1 MRRMSGYTV
10 AQLDRID
17 EVTDGRCPWRPIRQ
31 HFGILSF
38 GVNGFTGREA
48 GDRLINEHD
57 ESAEYDRH
65 EELYVVVTGH
75 ARFEI
80 DNETV
85 DAPQGTLV
93 FVPPDLK
100 RTAFAEE
107 AGTTLLAVG
116 AAAGQAYE
124 PGGWEVWSQ
133 FNPLYQAGDYAGVA
147 DQGRDAIE
155 ASAYPMPM
163 YNLACC
169 EALAG
174 RKEDAI
180 GHLRTAIEGRPQL
193 KELAREDSD
202 LDAIRDEPAFAELVG

>member
-1 MRRMSGYTV
+1 MSNYKV
-10 AQLDRID
+10 AKLDEIEAID
-17 EVTDGRCPWRPIRQ
+17 DGRVPMQPVR
-31 HFGILSF
+31 HHLGIKAF

-65 EELYVVVTGH
+65 EELYVVVAGH

-80 DNETV
+80 DDETV

-107 AGTTLLAVG
+107 AGTALLAVG
-116 AAAGQAYE
+116 AAPGQAYE

-133 FNPLYQAGDYAGVA
+133 FNPQYQAGDYAGVA
-147 DQGRDAIE
+147 DQGREAIE
-155 ASAYPMPM
+155 ASGYPMPM

-174 RKEDAI
+174 RKEDALA
-180 GHLRTAIEGRPQL
+180 HLRGAIEGRPQL

-202 LDAIRDEPAFAELVG
+202 LDAIREEPGFEELVA

>member
-1 MRRMSGYTV
+1 MSNYTV
-10 AQLDRID
+10 ARLDEIEPLD
-17 EVTDGRCPWRPIRQ
+17 DGRVPTQPVR
-31 HFGILSF
+31 HHLGITAF
-38 GVNGFTGREA
+38 GVNGFTAREA

-57 ESAEYDRH
+57 ESAENDRH

-80 DNETV
+80 DGETV

-107 AGTTLLAVG
+107 AGTALLAVG
-116 AAAGQAYE
+116 AAAGHAYE
-124 PGGWEVWSQ
+124 PGGWEIWSPY
-133 FNPLYQAGDYAGVA
+133 NSLYQAGDYAGVA
-147 DQGRDAIE
+147 DQGRESIE
-155 ASAYPMPM
+155 ASDYPLPM

-180 GHLRTAIEGRPQL
+180 GHLRTALERRPQL

-202 LDAIRDEPAFAELVG
+202 LDAIREEAGFAEMVA

>member
-38 GVNGFTGREA
+38 GVNAFTGREA

-75 ARFEI
+75 ARFDI

-133 FNPLYQAGDYAGVA
+133 FNPLYRAGDYAGVA

>member
-1 MRRMSGYTV
+1 MQPVRHH
-10 AQLDRID
+10 L
-17 EVTDGRCPWRPIRQ
+17 
-31 HFGILSF
+31 GITAF
-38 GVNGFTGREA
+38 GVNGFTAREA
-48 GDRLINEHD
+48 GNRLINEHD

-65 EELYVVVTGH
+65 EELYVVVAGH

-80 DNETV
+80 GDDTV

-93 FVPPDLK
+93 FVPPDLT

-107 AGTTLLAVG
+107 AGTALLAVG

-124 PGGWEVWSQ
+124 PGGWEIWSP
-133 FNPLYQAGDYAGVA
+133 FNSLYQAGDYAGVA
-147 DQGRDAIE
+147 DQGREAIE
-155 ASAYPMPM
+155 ASGYPMPM

-180 GHLRTAIEGRPQL
+180 GHLRRAIERRQQL

-202 LDAIRDEPAFAELVG
+202 LDAIRGEPGFAELVA

>member
-1 MRRMSGYTV
+1 MSNYKVTR
-10 AQLDRID
+10 LDEIEALD
-17 EVTDGRCPWRPIRQ
+17 DGRVPMRPVR
-31 HFGILSF
+31 HHLGITAF
-38 GVNGFTGREA
+38 GVNGFTGRET

-57 ESAEYDRH
+57 ESGENDRH

-75 ARFEI
+75 ARFEVG
-80 DNETV
+80 DDTV

-93 FVPPDLK
+93 FVPPELR

-124 PGGWEVWSQ
+124 PAGWEIWSP

-147 DQGRDAIE
+147 EKGREAIE
-155 ASAYPMPM
+155 ASDYPLPM

-180 GHLRTAIEGRPQL
+180 GHLRTAIERRPQL

-202 LDAIRDEPAFAELVG
+202 LDAIRDEPGFEELVA

>member
-1 MRRMSGYTV
+1 MGNYKAVR
-10 AQLDRID
+10 LDEIEALD
-17 EVTDGRCPWRPIRQ
+17 DGRVPTQPVR
-31 HFGILSF
+31 HHLGIQAF
-38 GVNGFTGREA
+38 GVNGFTARDA

-65 EELYVVVTGH
+65 EELYVVVTGR

-124 PGGWEVWSQ
+124 PGGWEVWSR

-180 GHLRTAIEGRPQL
+180 GHLRTAVEGRPQL

>member
-1 MRRMSGYTV
+1 MSSYNV
-10 AQLDRID
+10 ARLDEIEAID
-17 EVTDGRCPWRPIRQ
+17 DGRVPTQPVR
-31 HFGILSF
+31 HHLGITAF
-38 GVNGFTGREA
+38 GVNGFTAREA

-65 EELYVVVTGH
+65 EELYVVVAGH

-80 DNETV
+80 GDDTV

-93 FVPPDLK
+93 FVPPDLT

-107 AGTTLLAVG
+107 AGTALLAVG

-124 PGGWEVWSQ
+124 PGGWEIWSP
-133 FNPLYQAGDYAGVA
+133 FNSLYQAGDYAGVA
-147 DQGRDAIE
+147 DQGREAIE
-155 ASAYPMPM
+155 ASGYPMPM

-180 GHLRTAIEGRPQL
+180 GHLRRAIERRQQL

-202 LDAIRDEPAFAELVG
+202 LDAIRGEPGFAELVA

>member
-1 MRRMSGYTV
+1 MSNYKVTR
-10 AQLDRID
+10 LDEIEPLD
-17 EVTDGRCPWRPIRQ
+17 DGRVPMWPVR
-31 HFGILSF
+31 HYLGITAF
-38 GVNGFTGREA
+38 GVNGFTGREV

-57 ESAEYDRH
+57 ESGENDRH
-65 EELYVVVTGH
+65 EELYVVVEGH

-80 DNETV
+80 GDETV

-93 FVPPDLK
+93 FVPPDVK

-107 AGTTLLAVG
+107 AGTSLLAVG

-124 PGGWEVWSQ
+124 PGGWEIWA
-133 FNPLYQAGDYAGVA
+133 PLNALYEAGDYAGVVEK
-147 DQGRDAIE
+147 GRESIE
-155 ASAYPMPM
+155 ASGYPAPL

-180 GHLRTAIEGRPQL
+180 GHLRTAIERRAQL
-193 KELAREDSD
+193 KELARDDSD
-202 LDAIRDEPAFAELVG
+202 LDAIREEPGFKELVG

>member
-1 MRRMSGYTV
+1 MSNYTV
-10 AQLDRID
+10 ARLDEIEALD
-17 EVTDGRCPWRPIRQ
+17 DGRVPMQPVR
-31 HFGILSF
+31 HHLGITAF
-38 GVNGFTGREA
+38 GVNGFTAREA

-65 EELYVVVTGH
+65 EELYVVVEGH

-80 DNETV
+80 GDETV

-93 FVPPDLK
+93 FVPPDAR

-107 AGTTLLAVG
+107 AGTSLLAVG

-124 PGGWEVWSQ
+124 PGGWEIWSPL
-133 FNPLYQAGDYAGVA
+133 NSLYQAGDYVGVA
-147 DQGRDAIE
+147 DQGREAIE
-155 ASAYPMPM
+155 ASGYPMPL

-174 RKEDAI
+174 RKEDAME
-180 GHLRTAIEGRPQL
+180 HLRAAIERRSQL

-202 LDAIRDEPAFAELVG
+202 FDAIRQEPGFEELVA

>member
-1 MRRMSGYTV
+1 MGSYKAVR
-10 AQLDRID
+10 LDEIEALD
-17 EVTDGRCPWRPIRQ
+17 DGRVPMQPVR
-31 HFGILSF
+31 HHLGIQAF
-38 GVNGFTGREA
+38 GVNGFTAREA

-57 ESAEYDRH
+57 ESAEHDRH
-65 EELYVVVTGH
+65 EELYVVVAGH

-80 DNETV
+80 GGKTV

-93 FVPPDLK
+93 FVPPDET

-107 AGTTLLAVG
+107 AGTSLLAVG

-124 PGGWEVWSQ
+124 PGGWEVWG
-133 FNPLYQAGDYAGVA
+133 PLDALYRQGDYAGVA
-147 DQGRDAIE
+147 DQGREAIE
-155 ASAYPMPM
+155 ASGYPLPM

-174 RKEDAI
+174 RKEDAVE
-180 GHLRTAIEGRPQL
+180 HLRRALERRPQL

-202 LDAIRDEPAFAELVG
+202 LDAIREEPGFVELVA

>member
-1 MRRMSGYTV
+1 MGNYKAVR
-10 AQLDRID
+10 LDEIEALD
-17 EVTDGRCPWRPIRQ
+17 DGRVPMQPVR
-31 HFGILSF
+31 HHLGITAF

-57 ESAEYDRH
+57 ESGEHDRH
-65 EELYVVVTGH
+65 EELYVVVDGH

-80 DNETV
+80 GDETV

-93 FVPPDLK
+93 FVPPDVK

-107 AGTTLLAVG
+107 AGTALLAVG
-116 AAAGQAYE
+116 AAAGRAYE
-124 PGGWEVWSQ
+124 PAGGEIWM
-133 FNPLYQAGDYAGVA
+133 PLNALYEAGDYAGVVEK
-147 DQGRDAIE
+147 GRESIE
-155 ASAYPMPM
+155 ASGYPLPL

-180 GHLRTAIEGRPQL
+180 GHLRSAIERRPQL
-193 KELAREDSD
+193 KDLAQEDSD

>member
-1 MRRMSGYTV
+1 MSNYTV
-10 AQLDRID
+10 TRLDEIEPLD
-17 EVTDGRCPWRPIRQ
+17 DGRVPTQPVRHHLGIQ
-31 HFGILSF
+31 AFGI
-38 GVNGFTGREA
+38 NGFTAREA
-48 GDRLINEHD
+48 GDRLVNEHD
-57 ESAEYDRH
+57 ESAEHDRH
-65 EELYVVVTGH
+65 EELYVVVEGH

-80 DNETV
+80 GGETV

-93 FVPPDLK
+93 FVPPDLT

-107 AGTTLLAVG
+107 AGTALLAVG

-124 PGGWEVWSQ
+124 PGGWEIWSP
-133 FNPLYQAGDYAGVA
+133 FNSLYQAGDYAGVA
-147 DQGRDAIE
+147 DQGREAIE
-155 ASAYPMPM
+155 ASNYPMPM

-180 GHLRTAIEGRPQL
+180 GHLRTAIELRPQM

-202 LDAIRDEPAFAELVG
+202 FDAIREEPGFAGLVA

>member
-1 MRRMSGYTV
+1 MSSYNV
-10 AQLDRID
+10 ARLDEIEAID
-17 EVTDGRCPWRPIRQ
+17 DGRVPTQPVR
-31 HFGILSF
+31 HHLGITAF
-38 GVNGFTGREA
+38 GVNGFTAREA
-48 GDRLINEHD
+48 GNRLINEHD

-65 EELYVVVTGH
+65 EELYVVVAGH

-80 DNETV
+80 GDDTV

-93 FVPPDLK
+93 FVPPDLT

-107 AGTTLLAVG
+107 AGTALLAVG

-124 PGGWEVWSQ
+124 PGGWEIWSP
-133 FNPLYQAGDYAGVA
+133 FNSLYQAGDYAGVA
-147 DQGRDAIE
+147 DQGREAIE
-155 ASAYPMPM
+155 ASGYPMPM

-180 GHLRTAIEGRPQL
+180 GHLRRAIERRQQL

-202 LDAIRDEPAFAELVG
+202 LDAIRGEPGFAELVA

>member
-1 MRRMSGYTV
+1 MGSYKAVR
-10 AQLDRID
+10 LDEIEALD
-17 EVTDGRCPWRPIRQ
+17 DGRVPMQPVR
-31 HFGILSF
+31 HHLGIQAF
-38 GVNGFTGREA
+38 GVNGFTAREA

-57 ESAEYDRH
+57 ESAEHDRH
-65 EELYVVVTGH
+65 EELYVVVAGH

-80 DNETV
+80 GGETV

-93 FVPPDLK
+93 FVPPDET

-107 AGTTLLAVG
+107 AGTSLLAVG

-124 PGGWEVWSQ
+124 PGGWEVWG
-133 FNPLYQAGDYAGVA
+133 PLDALYRQGDYAGVA
-147 DQGRDAIE
+147 DQGREAIE
-155 ASAYPMPM
+155 ASGYPLPM

-174 RKEDAI
+174 RKEDAVE
-180 GHLRTAIEGRPQL
+180 HLRRALERRPQL

-202 LDAIRDEPAFAELVG
+202 LDAIREEPGFVELVA

>member
-1 MRRMSGYTV
+1 MGNYKAV
-10 AQLDRID
+10 HLDEIEAID
-17 EVTDGRCPWRPIRQ
+17 DGRVPMQPVR
-31 HFGILSF
+31 HHLGIQAF
-38 GVNGFTGREA
+38 GVNGFTAQEA

-65 EELYVVVTGH
+65 EELYVVVSGH

-80 DNETV
+80 DDETV

-107 AGTTLLAVG
+107 AGTALLAVG

-133 FNPLYQAGDYAGVA
+133 FNSLYQAGDYAGVA
-147 DQGRDAIE
+147 DQGREAIE
-155 ASAYPMPM
+155 ASGYPMPM

-174 RKEDAI
+174 HKEDAME
-180 GHLRTAIEGRPQL
+180 HLRRAIERRSQL

-202 LDAIRDEPAFAELVG
+202 FDSIREEPGFAELVA

>member
-1 MRRMSGYTV
+1 MSNYKVTR
-10 AQLDRID
+10 LDEIEPLD
-17 EVTDGRCPWRPIRQ
+17 DGRVPMWPVR
-31 HFGILSF
+31 HHLGITAF
-38 GVNGFTGREA
+38 GVNGFTGRET

-57 ESAEYDRH
+57 ESAEHDRH
-65 EELYVVVTGH
+65 EELYVVVEGH

-80 DNETV
+80 GGETV

-93 FVPPDLK
+93 FVPPDLT

-107 AGTTLLAVG
+107 AGTALLAVG

-124 PGGWEVWSQ
+124 PGGWEIWSP
-133 FNPLYQAGDYAGVA
+133 FNSLYQAGDYAGVA
-147 DQGRDAIE
+147 DQGREAIE
-155 ASAYPMPM
+155 ASGYAAPL

-174 RKEDAI
+174 REEDAI
-180 GHLRTAIEGRPQL
+180 GHLRTAIERRPRL

-202 LDAIRDEPAFAELVG
+202 LDAIREEPGFEELVG

>member
-1 MRRMSGYTV
+1 MSNYKVTR
-10 AQLDRID
+10 LDEIEPLD
-17 EVTDGRCPWRPIRQ
+17 DGRVPMWPVR
-31 HFGILSF
+31 HHLGITAF

-57 ESAEYDRH
+57 ESGENDRH
-65 EELYVVVTGH
+65 EELYVVVEGH

-80 DNETV
+80 GDETV

-93 FVPPDLK
+93 FVPPDVK

-107 AGTTLLAVG
+107 AGTSLLAVG

-124 PGGWEVWSQ
+124 PRGGEIWM
-133 FNPLYQAGDYAGVA
+133 PLNALYEAGDYAGVVEK
-147 DQGRDAIE
+147 GRESIE
-155 ASAYPMPM
+155 ASNYPLPL

-180 GHLRTAIEGRPQL
+180 GHLRTAIELRPQL

-202 LDAIRDEPAFAELVG
+202 LDPIREEPGFEELVG

>member
-1 MRRMSGYTV
+1 MSNYTV
-10 AQLDRID
+10 TRLDEIEPLD
-17 EVTDGRCPWRPIRQ
+17 DGRVPTQPVRHHLGIQ
-31 HFGILSF
+31 AFGI
-38 GVNGFTGREA
+38 NGFTAREA

-57 ESAEYDRH
+57 ESAEHDRH
-65 EELYVVVTGH
+65 EELYVVVEGH

-80 DNETV
+80 GGETV

-93 FVPPDLK
+93 FVPPDLT

-107 AGTTLLAVG
+107 AGTALLAVG

-124 PGGWEVWSQ
+124 PGGWEIWSP
-133 FNPLYQAGDYAGVA
+133 FNSLYQAGDYAGVA
-147 DQGRDAIE
+147 DQGREAIE
-155 ASAYPMPM
+155 ASNYPMPM

-180 GHLRTAIEGRPQL
+180 GHLRTAIELRPQM

-202 LDAIRDEPAFAELVG
+202 FDAIREEPGFAGLVA

>member
-1 MRRMSGYTV
+1 MSNYKVTR
-10 AQLDRID
+10 LDEIEPID
-17 EVTDGRCPWRPIRQ
+17 DGRVPTWPVR
-31 HFGILSF
+31 HHLGIMAF

-57 ESAEYDRH
+57 ESAQHDRQ
-65 EELYVVVTGH
+65 EELYVVVDGH

-80 DNETV
+80 DDETV

-107 AGTTLLAVG
+107 AGTALLAVG

-124 PGGWEVWSQ
+124 PGGWEIWSQ

-147 DQGRDAIE
+147 DQGREAIE
-155 ASAYPMPM
+155 ASGYPMPM

-174 RKEDAI
+174 RKEDAME
-180 GHLRTAIEGRPQL
+180 HMRRAVEGRPQL

-202 LDAIRDEPAFAELVG
+202 LDAIREEPGFAELVA

>member
-1 MRRMSGYTV
+1 MGNYKV
-10 AQLDRID
+10 ARLDEIEAID
-17 EVTDGRCPWRPIRQ
+17 DGRVPMQPVRHHLGIMA
-31 HFGILSF
+31 FGA
-38 GVNGFTGREA
+38 NGFTAREA

-57 ESAEYDRH
+57 ESAENDRH

-80 DNETV
+80 GGETV

-93 FVPPDLK
+93 FVPPDET

-107 AGTTLLAVG
+107 AGTALLAVG

-124 PGGWEVWSQ
+124 PGGWEIWTP
-133 FNPLYQAGDYAGVA
+133 FNALYQAGDYAGVA
-147 DQGRDAIE
+147 DQGREAIE
-155 ASAYPMPM
+155 ASGYPMPM

-180 GHLRTAIEGRPQL
+180 EHMRRAIEGRPQL

-202 LDAIRDEPAFAELVG
+202 LDAIREEPGFAELVA

>member
-1 MRRMSGYTV
+1 MGNYTM
-10 AQLDRID
+10 ARLDEIEALD
-17 EVTDGRCPWRPIRQ
+17 DGRVPMQPVR
-31 HFGILSF
+31 HHLGITAF
-38 GVNGFTGREA
+38 GVNGFTARAA

-65 EELYVVVTGH
+65 EELYVVVAGH

-80 DNETV
+80 GDETV

-93 FVPPDLK
+93 FVPPDET

-107 AGTTLLAVG
+107 AGTALLAVG

-124 PGGWEVWSQ
+124 PGGWEIWTP
-133 FNPLYQAGDYAGVA
+133 FNALYQAGDYAGVA
-147 DQGRDAIE
+147 DQGREAIE
-155 ASAYPMPM
+155 ASGYPMPM

-174 RKEDAI
+174 RKEDAME
-180 GHLRTAIEGRPQL
+180 HLRRAVERRPQL
-193 KELAREDSD
+193 KELAREDTD
-202 LDAIRDEPAFAELVG
+202 FEAIREEPGFAELVA

>member
-1 MRRMSGYTV
+1 MDGYTV
-10 AQLDRID
+10 AQID
-17 EVTDGRCPWRPIRQ
+17 EIDAIDDGRVPARPVRHHLGIQ
-31 HFGILSF
+31 AFGT
-38 GVNGFTGREA
+38 NAFTGEKA

-65 EELYVVVTGH
+65 EELYVVVKGH
-75 ARFEI
+75 ARFEVG
-80 DNETV
+80 DDTV

-93 FVPPDLK
+93 FVQPDLK

-107 AGTTLLAVG
+107 AGTTLLAIG

-124 PGGWEVWSQ
+124 PGGWEIWSP
-133 FNPLYQAGDYAGVA
+133 FNSLYQQGDYAGVA
-147 DQGRDAIE
+147 DKGRESIE
-155 ASAYPMPM
+155 ASGYPMPL

-169 EALAG
+169 ESLAG

-180 GHLRTAIEGRPQL
+180 GHLRTAFERRPQL

-202 LDAIRDEPAFAELVG
+202 LDAIRGEPGFEELVG

>member
-1 MRRMSGYTV
+1 MENFKAVR
-10 AQLDRID
+10 LDEIEALD
-17 EVTDGRCPWRPIRQ
+17 DGRVPTQPVR
-31 HFGILSF
+31 HHLGIQAF
-38 GVNGFTGREA
+38 GVNGFTAREA

-93 FVPPDLK
+93 FVPPDLT

-107 AGTTLLAVG
+107 AGTALLAVG

-124 PGGWEVWSQ
+124 PGGWEIWSP
-133 FNPLYQAGDYAGVA
+133 FNSLYQAGDYAGVA
-147 DQGRDAIE
+147 DQGREAIE
-155 ASAYPMPM
+155 ASNYPMPM

-174 RKEDAI
+174 RKEDALE
-180 GHLRTAIEGRPQL
+180 HLRTAIEGRPQL

-202 LDAIRDEPAFAELVG
+202 FDAIREEPGFEELVA

>member
-1 MRRMSGYTV
+1 MGNYKAVR
-10 AQLDRID
+10 LDEIEALD
-17 EVTDGRCPWRPIRQ
+17 DGRVPMQPVR
-31 HFGILSF
+31 HHLGIQAF
-38 GVNGFTGREA
+38 GVNGFTAREA

-116 AAAGQAYE
+116 AAAGQAYV

-133 FNPLYQAGDYAGVA
+133 FNPLYRAGDYAGVA

>member
-1 MRRMSGYTV
+1 MSNYKVTR
-10 AQLDRID
+10 LDEIEPLD
-17 EVTDGRCPWRPIRQ
+17 DGRVPMQPVR
-31 HFGILSF
+31 HHLGITAF

-65 EELYVVVTGH
+65 EELYVVVEGH

-80 DNETV
+80 GDETV

-93 FVPPDLK
+93 FVPPDAK

-107 AGTTLLAVG
+107 AGTSLLAVG

-124 PGGWEVWSQ
+124 PGGWEIWTPL
-133 FNPLYQAGDYAGVA
+133 NALYQAGDYAGVVEK
-147 DQGRDAIE
+147 GREPIE
-155 ASAYPMPM
+155 ASGYPMPL

-169 EALAG
+169 ESLAG
-174 RKEDAI
+174 HKEDAI
-180 GHLRTAIEGRPQL
+180 EHLRAAFERRPQL

-202 LDAIRDEPAFAELVG
+202 LDAIREETGFAEVIA

>member
-1 MRRMSGYTV
+1 MSNYKVTR
-10 AQLDRID
+10 LDDIEPLD
-17 EVTDGRCPWRPIRQ
+17 DGRVPMWPVR
-31 HFGILSF
+31 HHLGITAF
-38 GVNGFTGREA
+38 GVNGFSGRET

-57 ESAEYDRH
+57 ESDENDRH
-65 EELYVVVTGH
+65 EELYVVVEGH

-80 DNETV
+80 GDETV

-93 FVPPDLK
+93 FVPPDVK

-107 AGTTLLAVG
+107 AGTSLLAVG

-124 PGGWEVWSQ
+124 PGGWEIWT
-133 FNPLYQAGDYAGVA
+133 PLNALYEAGDYAGVVEK
-147 DQGRDAIE
+147 GRESIE
-155 ASAYPMPM
+155 ASGYPAPL

-180 GHLRTAIEGRPQL
+180 GHLRAAIERRPRL

-202 LDAIRDEPAFAELVG
+202 LDAIREEPGFEELVG

>member
-1 MRRMSGYTV
+1 MGSYKAVR
-10 AQLDRID
+10 LDEIEALD
-17 EVTDGRCPWRPIRQ
+17 DGRVPMQPVRHHLGIRA
-31 HFGILSF
+31 F
-38 GVNGFTGREA
+38 GVNGFTAREA

-57 ESAEYDRH
+57 ESAEHDRH
-65 EELYVVVTGH
+65 EELYVVVAGH

-80 DNETV
+80 GGETV

-93 FVPPDLK
+93 FVPPDET

-107 AGTTLLAVG
+107 AGTSLLAVG

-124 PGGWEVWSQ
+124 PGGWEVWG
-133 FNPLYQAGDYAGVA
+133 PLDALYRQGDYAGVA
-147 DQGRDAIE
+147 DQGREAIE
-155 ASAYPMPM
+155 ASGYPLPM

-174 RKEDAI
+174 RKEDAVE
-180 GHLRTAIEGRPQL
+180 HLRRALERRPQL

-202 LDAIRDEPAFAELVG
+202 LDAIREEPGFVELVA